1 MIRAEGPDSL
11 LVIVPAFNE
20 VGAVAEVVRAVNRS
34 VPGVPVLV
42 IDDCSLD
49 DTIAE
54 ARGAGAEV
62 LPLPHHLGLGG
73 CVQAGYKLAFSL
85 GFQYVIRVDGDGQH
99 DARDIPRILDRLKT
113 SGCEMVIGSR
123 FVEQSGS
130 STGTVRSLGIR
141 FFRLVLRP
149 ILGKAVY
156 DPTSGFVG
164 VNRNALAV
172 FSRSFPLEY
181 PEIEALVVLQRRRFR
196 FEEVPVKMLP
206 RLTGRSSITARVS
219 LYYIAHVLLGVFV
232 NILKY
237 DRRFHRPTPR
247 QGARPGSGAKAG
259 D

>member
-1 MIRAEGPDSL
+1 MMRAQGPDSL

-20 VGAVAEVVRAVNRS
+20 VGAIADVVRSVNRS

-42 IDDCSLD
+42 IDDSSLD
-49 DTIAE
+49 DTIVA
-54 ARGAGAEV
+54 ARAAGAEV

-85 GFQYVIRVDGDGQH
+85 GFEYVIRVDGDGQH
-99 DARDIPRILDRLKT
+99 DARDIPRILERLKT

-123 FVEQSGS
+123 FVEENGS
-130 STGTVRSLGIR
+130 QTGVVRSLGIR

-149 ILGKAVY
+149 ILGKPVY

-164 VNRNALAV
+164 VNRRALAV

-206 RLTGRSSITARVS
+206 RRTGRSTITARVS
-219 LYYIAHVLLGVFV
+219 LYYMAHVLLGVFV

-237 DRRFHRPTPR
+237 DRRIRRANPE
-247 QGARPGSGAKAG
+247 SGG
-259 D
+259 